1 MKGPKPPVMHLS
13 DAERQGLE
21 KLTES
26 PCAEWLRRPSGRLA
40 GGQIPRLQTVLQRLL
55 TLRGRS
61 VGPRLGRDVA
71 LRLALDAVVAYS
83 SCGVQALGDLRIRQ
97 LRQVAGFGGVVRP
110 DAGQA
115 VSLEFSLN

>member
-1 MKGPKPPVMHLS
+1 M
-13 DAERQGLE
+13 
-21 KLTES
+21 
-26 PCAEWLRRPSGRLA
+26 LRRPSGRLA

-55 TLRGRS
+55 PLLGRS
-61 VGPRLGRDVA
+61 MGPRLGRDVA
-71 LRLALDAVVAYS
+71 LRLALDAVVAHGS
-83 SCGVQALGDLRIRQ
+83 RGVQALGDLLIRQ